1 MSHHCYLL
9 PGFSSS
15 QVFLT
20 EKEKEY
26 AQPVLDFQRD
36 AKRART
42 NPTQDQRLTEVQVLQ
57 AQRQRWNTAV
67 ASALA
72 VMTIFDDTEK
82 RLVEAIVLMLL
93 QRSMEDRKGASKLLQ
108 GRIVEKEANRQD
120 RITKANTIK
129 TAVLAAIDAEIAAN
143 QKSVNDTQTLI
154 DNAGDALVVGVVWD
168 TKRSLERRATELVAE
183 RAESTRKCDAAIATA
198 QIEANRVAATIT
210 NLRKE
215 KRTVDA
221 DVKAIKNNLTILS
234 ELDVAHDKAEK
245 YITVV
250 LTFNRSANR
259 AMDSLEE
266 LEDALKQDLDCWN
279 GMWSGRQCD

>member
-198 QIEANRVAATIT
+198 Q
-210 NLRKE
+210 
-215 KRTVDA
+215 
-221 DVKAIKNNLTILS
+221 
-234 ELDVAHDKAEK
+234 
-245 YITVV
+245 
-250 LTFNRSANR
+250 
-259 AMDSLEE
+259 
-266 LEDALKQDLDCWN
+266 
-279 GMWSGRQCD
+279 